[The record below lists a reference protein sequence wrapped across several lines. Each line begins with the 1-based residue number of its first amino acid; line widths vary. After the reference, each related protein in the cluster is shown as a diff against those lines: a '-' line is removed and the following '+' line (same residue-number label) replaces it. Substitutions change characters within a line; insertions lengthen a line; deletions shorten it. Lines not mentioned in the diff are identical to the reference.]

1 MDREIV
7 VPGQLLSENMN
18 ESGSGTYVK
27 EGKVYSLLYGVTNV
41 KNRISVIPFSGK
53 YIPSRKD
60 FVIGTVFEIT
70 SSNWIFDIGSPYDG
84 LLHVS
89 EYPRRIESFMMR
101 EIMNIG
107 DSAILRIKDVDASM
121 KIELTLREKG
131 LRKIKGGRLI
141 EVPSTKVPRVIG
153 HNGSMVSMLK
163 KETDCEIFVGQN
175 GRIWINGKDEN
186 MDKLSEAIDI
196 IIRESH
202 TSGLTDKISQF
213 LQVQK
218 ENEKD
223 HEEERV
229 EDTDAD
235 LDQIEGTETSEDEED
250 AEDVEKIDETSR
262 KVDQLLDTEEN

>member
-7 VPGQLLSENMN
+7 VPGQLLSDNTN

-27 EGKVYSLLYGVTNV
+27 EGKVYSLLYGVANV

-60 FVIGTVFEIT
+60 FVIGTVFETT

-89 EYPRRIESFMMR
+89 EYPRRVESSMMR
-101 EIMNIG
+101 EIFNIG
-107 DSAILRIKDVDASM
+107 DCAILRIKDVDASM

-131 LRKIKGGRLI
+131 LRKIKGGRLL
-141 EVPSTKVPRVIG
+141 EVPPTKVPRVIG

-186 MDKLSEAIDI
+186 MDKLSEAIDM

-213 LQVQK
+213 LQIK
-218 ENEKD
+218 
-223 HEEERV
+223 EEEDTKV
-229 EDTDAD
+229 GEEVADVDIEQEEVEEDINSADEEDGEDTDK
-235 LDQIEGTETSEDEED
+235 
-250 AEDVEKIDETSR
+250 VDETSR
-262 KVDQLLDTEEN
+262 KVDQLLDAEEN

>member
-7 VPGQLLSENMN
+7 VPGQLLSDNTN

-70 SSNWIFDIGSPYDG
+70 SSNWIFNIGSPYDG

-89 EYPRRIESFMMR
+89 EYPRRIESSMMK
-101 EIMNIG
+101 EILNIG

-141 EVPSTKVPRVIG
+141 EVPSSKVPRVIG

-163 KETDCEIFVGQN
+163 KETACEIFVGQN
-175 GRIWINGKDEN
+175 GRIWINGKDED
-186 MDKLSEAIDI
+186 MDKLSEAIDM

-213 LQVQK
+213 LEVDKGTEK
-218 ENEKD
+218 EIEEDKV
-223 HEEERV
+223 EEEE
-229 EDTDAD
+229 EDTD
-235 LDQIEGTETSEDEED
+235 LETAESEDTED
-250 AEDVEKIDETSR
+250 AEDVDETSR

>member
-7 VPGQLLSENMN
+7 VPGQLLSDNTN

-70 SSNWIFDIGSPYDG
+70 SSNWIFNIGSPYDG

-89 EYPRRIESFMMR
+89 EYPRRIESSMMK
-101 EIMNIG
+101 EILSIG

-141 EVPSTKVPRVIG
+141 EVPSSKVPRVIG

-163 KETDCEIFVGQN
+163 KETACEIFVGQN
-175 GRIWINGKDEN
+175 GRIWINGKDED

-213 LQVQK
+213 LEVDKGTEK
-218 ENEKD
+218 EI
-223 HEEERV
+223 EEEKV
-229 EDTDAD
+229 EEEEDTD
-235 LDQIEGTETSEDEED
+235 LETAESEDTED
-250 AEDVEKIDETSR
+250 ADETSR

>member
-7 VPGQLLSENMN
+7 VPGQLLSENTN

-89 EYPRRIESFMMR
+89 EYPRRIESSMMR
-101 EIMNIG
+101 EIFNIG

-141 EVPSTKVPRVIG
+141 TVPSTKVPRVIG

-163 KETDCEIFVGQN
+163 KETECEIFVGQN

-186 MDKLSEAIDI
+186 MDKISEAIDM

-213 LQVQK
+213 LQIQK

-223 HEEERV
+223 SEEEKV
-229 EDTDAD
+229 EDINTD
-235 LDQIEGTETSEDEED
+235 LETVETAEPEDTED
-250 AEDVEKIDETSR
+250 AEKIDEISR

>member
-7 VPGQLLSENMN
+7 VPGQLLSENTN

-89 EYPRRIESFMMR
+89 EYPRRIESSMMR
-101 EIMNIG
+101 EIFNIG
-107 DSAILRIKDVDASM
+107 DSAILRINDVDASM

-141 EVPSTKVPRVIG
+141 KVPPTKVPRVIG

-163 KETDCEIFVGQN
+163 KETECEIFVGQN

-186 MDKLSEAIDI
+186 MDKISEAIDM

-223 HEEERV
+223 SGEEKV
-229 EDTDAD
+229 EDINTD
-235 LDQIEGTETSEDEED
+235 LETVETAEPEDTED
-250 AEDVEKIDETSR
+250 AEKIDEISR

>member
-7 VPGQLLSENMN
+7 VPGQLLSDNTN

-89 EYPRRIESFMMR
+89 EYPRRIESSMMK
-101 EIMNIG
+101 EILSIG

-141 EVPSTKVPRVIG
+141 EVPSSKVPRVIG

-163 KETDCEIFVGQN
+163 KETACEIFVGQN
-175 GRIWINGKDEN
+175 GRIWINGKDED

-213 LQVQK
+213 LEVDKGTEK
-218 ENEKD
+218 EI
-223 HEEERV
+223 EEEKV
-229 EDTDAD
+229 EEEEDTD
-235 LDQIEGTETSEDEED
+235 LETAESEDTED
-250 AEDVEKIDETSR
+250 ADETSR

>member
-7 VPGQLLSENMN
+7 VPGQLLSDNTN

-70 SSNWIFDIGSPYDG
+70 SSNWIFNIGSPYDG

-89 EYPRRIESFMMR
+89 EYPRRIESSMMK
-101 EIMNIG
+101 EILNIG

-141 EVPSTKVPRVIG
+141 EVPSSKVPRVIG

-163 KETDCEIFVGQN
+163 KETACEIFVGQN
-175 GRIWINGKDEN
+175 GRIWINGKDED
-186 MDKLSEAIDI
+186 MDKLSEAIDM

-213 LQVQK
+213 LEVDKGTEK
-218 ENEKD
+218 EI
-223 HEEERV
+223 EEEKV
-229 EDTDAD
+229 EEEDTD
-235 LDQIEGTETSEDEED
+235 LETAESEDTED
-250 AEDVEKIDETSR
+250 ADETSR

>member
-7 VPGQLLSENMN
+7 VPGQLLSDNTN

-89 EYPRRIESFMMR
+89 EYPRRIESSMMK
-101 EIMNIG
+101 EILSIG

-141 EVPSTKVPRVIG
+141 EVPSSKVPRVIG

-163 KETDCEIFVGQN
+163 KETACEIFVGQN
-175 GRIWINGKDEN
+175 GRIWINGKDED

-213 LQVQK
+213 LEVDKGTEK
-218 ENEKD
+218 EI
-223 HEEERV
+223 EEEKV
-229 EDTDAD
+229 EEEDTD
-235 LDQIEGTETSEDEED
+235 LETAESEDTED
-250 AEDVEKIDETSR
+250 AEDVDETSR

>member
-7 VPGQLLSENMN
+7 VPGQLLSDNTN

-70 SSNWIFDIGSPYDG
+70 SSNWIFNIGSPYDG

-89 EYPRRIESFMMR
+89 EYPRRIESSMMK
-101 EIMNIG
+101 EILNIG

-141 EVPSTKVPRVIG
+141 EVPSSKVPRVIG

-163 KETDCEIFVGQN
+163 KETACEIFVGQN
-175 GRIWINGKDEN
+175 GRIWINGKDED
-186 MDKLSEAIDI
+186 MDKLSEAIDM

-213 LQVQK
+213 LEVDKGTEK
-218 ENEKD
+218 EIEEDKV
-223 HEEERV
+223 EEE
-229 EDTDAD
+229 EDTD
-235 LDQIEGTETSEDEED
+235 LETAESEDTED
-250 AEDVEKIDETSR
+250 AEDVDETSR
-262 KVDQLLDTEEN
+262 KVDQLLNTEEN

>member
-7 VPGQLLSENMN
+7 VPGQLLSENTN

-89 EYPRRIESFMMR
+89 EYPRRIESSMMR
-101 EIMNIG
+101 EIFNIG
-107 DSAILRIKDVDASM
+107 DSAILRINDVDASM

-141 EVPSTKVPRVIG
+141 TVPSTKVPRVIG

-163 KETDCEIFVGQN
+163 KETECEIFVGQN

-186 MDKLSEAIDI
+186 MDKISEAIDM

-223 HEEERV
+223 SEEEKV
-229 EDTDAD
+229 EDINTD
-235 LDQIEGTETSEDEED
+235 LETVETAEPEDTED
-250 AEDVEKIDETSR
+250 AEKIDEISR